1 MGSTMKK
8 EIPLQLIVA
17 AIILLGGGTFVGFE
31 YFFVK
36 LYPGHR
42 QRMNE
47 ETLKGVPYSNASL
60 GIEIQVAEGIYGR
73 AEPFAGGVRIAHRKF
88 WGIGPSL
95 TITSQPNPDNTAEFS
110 PQILAKWETQGV
122 YQSIPRY
129 RFEHTKINNR
139 DAVLIWQIKGRYMQ
153 LTARVIAPDRII
165 EAECT
170 PGQEDEA
177 LFLEA
182 CESSLRTLKIAG
194 PEPPPAPTPLV
205 QEIASPAAGAP
216 STR

>member
-1 MGSTMKK
+1 MKK
-8 EIPLQLIVA
+8 EIPRQLIVA
-17 AIILLGGGTFVGFE
+17 AIILLGGGAFVGIE
-31 YFFVK
+31 YFLVK
-36 LYPGHR
+36 WTPGHR

-47 ETLKGVPYSNASL
+47 ATLKPVPYSNASL
-60 GIEIQVAEGIYGR
+60 GIEIQVAQGLYGR
-73 AEPFAGGVRIAHRKF
+73 VETFPGGVRIAHRKF

-110 PQILAKWETQGV
+110 PQILAQWETQGV

-129 RFEHTKINNR
+129 RFEHTKINSR
-139 DAVLIWQIKGRYMQ
+139 DAVIIWQIKGRYMQ
-153 LTARVIAPDRII
+153 MTARVITPDRII
-165 EAECT
+165 EVGCT

-182 CESSLRTLKIAG
+182 CESSGRTLKVAG
-194 PEPPPAPTPLV
+194 PEPSPAPTPLV

-216 STR
+216 SPR